1 MTHPADQRIEIVAL
15 VYPGC
20 TLLDLIGPQ
29 TVLAD
34 LPGAR
39 VRLCWKQRGAVLTDS
54 GASVLADC
62 SLDEAPAAPEVLLVP
77 GGAEATLALL
87 DDVALLQWL
96 RDRGAQASWVTSV
109 CTGSLL
115 LGAAGLLSGYR
126 ASCHWAAGE
135 ALSLFGAVP
144 SGARVT
150 VDRNRMTGGGVT
162 AGIDFGLCLA
172 AALCGEATARA
183 IQLAMAYAPAPPFA
197 SGSPELAGP
206 ALTQQ
211 VAERYASPLA
221 ALALQRAATRLSLTR
236 EVQGV

>member
-1 MTHPADQRIEIVAL
+1 MTHRADPGIEIVAL

-39 VRLCWKQRGAVLTDS
+39 VRLCWKQRGAVLTDT
-54 GASVLADC
+54 GASILAD
-62 SLDEAPAAPEVLLVP
+62 STLDDAPAAPDVLLVP
-77 GGAEATLALL
+77 GGAEGTLALL

-96 RDRGAQASWVTSV
+96 RDRGTKARWVTSV

-115 LGAAGLLSGYR
+115 LGAAGLLGGYR

-135 ALSLFGAVP
+135 ALSMFGAVP
-144 SGARVT
+144 SSERVT
-150 VDRNRMTGGGVT
+150 IDRNRMTGGGVT
-162 AGIDFGLCLA
+162 AGIDFGLSLA
-172 AALCGEATARA
+172 AALCGEARARA

-211 VAERYASPLA
+211 VARRYDLPHA
-221 ALALQRAATRLSLTR
+221 AQALQRAAMRLS
-236 EVQGV
+236 